1 MFWNRVVRMGA
12 GGALLALAVIPS
24 TSAATRTPS
33 DEIIFAWRDGP
44 PRYLMTT
51 QEDQAV
57 RAMKTVP
64 ELAHFVTAFWAR
76 RDPTPGTLENEYRRT
91 YWTRVLEA
99 DQLFR
104 DSTTPGWKTDRGKV
118 YILLGAPDS
127 VETDDSPSFLTRP
140 NDVKQLDSFERDPNG
155 THRGLERWAYTP
167 RAARNSESEFFV
179 AFVRD
184 ASLDWKLSSDPD
196 LIQPNFPGSVTAD
209 PNDAQYG
216 GMDSVLLARS
226 GALSAA
232 GKQSPELE
240 LARVFP
246 TLDTSLFI
254 NYDLGLEIAVP
265 QTPELAITTVT
276 TREFLSAFPAT
287 PRFEF
292 FRARDGST
300 FVSVGALVKSTDL
313 YAPGTKGTSTLRL
326 YAGVAPAAG
335 SRTTRYAGNDGEP
348 RTIDLSQGPAP
359 GGVFD
364 AWTGLALPP
373 GRYHA
378 TLAIE
383 DSLTGRIGRSEA
395 DIDVPDFSGSRLALS
410 TLVLASDL
418 SDTGERLG
426 VTARSSGIFLRSES
440 LGVYYEVY
448 GLPGG
453 DAARFSASYRFFR
466 EDAGGGLAP
475 VGKPIVLEDRNGA
488 AQGWSIPLS
497 KWPPGRYRMEVT
509 VTGEDHMAT
518 SKQIPFEVLE

>member
-1 MFWNRVVRMGA
+1 MFWQKVVRIGA
-12 GGALLALAVIPS
+12 VGALFMLVAAPS
-24 TSAATRTPS
+24 ASAATKSSS

-44 PRYLMTT
+44 PRYLMTD

-57 RAMKTVP
+57 RAMTTVP
-64 ELAHFVTAFWAR
+64 ELARFITAFWAR

-99 DQLFR
+99 DRLFR
-104 DSTTPGWKTDRGKV
+104 DSTTPGWKTDRGKI

-140 NDVKQLDSFERDPNG
+140 NDVMMLNSFERDRNE
-155 THRGLERWAYTP
+155 TLRGLERWAYTP
-167 RAARNSESEFFV
+167 RAARNSDSEFFV

-184 ASLDWKLSSDPD
+184 ASLDWKLSTDAD
-196 LIQPNFPGSVTAD
+196 LIQPNFPGTVTSD
-209 PNDAQYG
+209 PSDPQYG
-216 GMDSVLLARS
+216 GIDSVLMARS
-226 GALSAA
+226 GAL
-232 GKQSPELE
+232 KETPEVE

-246 TLDTSLFI
+246 PVDTSLFI

-265 QTPELAITTVT
+265 QTPELAITMVT

-300 FVSVGALVKSTDL
+300 FVSVGALVKVTDL
-313 YAPGTKGTSTLRL
+313 YAPGTTGTSTLRL

-335 SRTTRYAGNDGEP
+335 SPTTRYAANDGEP
-348 RTIDLSQGPAP
+348 QTIELAKGPPP

-378 TLAIE
+378 ILAIE
-383 DSLTGRIGRSEA
+383 DSLTGRIGRTEA
-395 DIDVPDFSGSRLALS
+395 DIDVPDFSGSRVALS

-418 SDTGERLG
+418 SDKDGRLG
-426 VTARSSGIFLRSES
+426 VTTRSSGVFLRSES

-466 EDAGGGLAP
+466 ETPGGALTP
-475 VGKPIVLEDRNGA
+475 VGKPIVLEDRTQA
-488 AQGWSIPLS
+488 AQGWSFPLS
-497 KWPPGRYRMEVT
+497 KWPAGRYRMDVT
-509 VTGEDHMAT
+509 VTSADEVTASGTVA
-518 SKQIPFEVLE
+518 FEIVE